1 MNKKQKLWGSFCG
14 IMTGICWGVSGV
26 FGQFLFETRDVQS
39 YWLVPIR
46 MLSAGILLLIYVF
59 ITNRSEAMKLAR
71 NKRDFIQA
79 ILTGVCGTMMFQLS
93 FFLAVQNS
101 NAGTATVLQYL
112 CPVITMVYVCLRDRQ
127 KPKNLEL
134 LSILLAISGI
144 FVISTHGNVH
154 ALVITPAALFWG
166 IATAFF
172 MFLNTVIPERI
183 YRKYSSTT
191 VIGWA
196 FLFGGIAL
204 CLIFKPWQYSVH
216 FDPAVVISM
225 LFIVI
230 GGSVFAYI
238 FYGNSIKRIGSA
250 KASLFACSEPVAA
263 ALLSTIWLKTTFL
276 LIDLVGFVLILST
289 LFLLT
294 GISKNED

>member
-1 MNKKQKLWGSFCG
+1 MNKKEKLFGSFCG
-14 IMTGICWGVSGV
+14 IMTGVCWGVSGV
-26 FGQFLFETRDVQS
+26 FGQFLFETRGVES

-46 MLSAGILLLIYVF
+46 MLSAGVLLLIYVF
-59 ITNRSEAMKLAR
+59 ATNRSEALLIVR
-71 NKRDFIQA
+71 NRRDFIQA

-112 CPVITMVYVCLRDRQ
+112 CPVITMIYVCLRDR
-127 KPKNLEL
+127 KIPGKLEI
-134 LSILLAISGI
+134 LSIVLAISGI
-144 FVISTHGNVH
+144 FVISTHANIH
-154 ALVITPAALFWG
+154 LLVITPTALFWG

-183 YRKYSSTT
+183 YGKYSSM
-191 VIGWA
+191 VIIGWA
-196 FLFGGIAL
+196 FLFGGITL
-204 CLIFKPWQYSVH
+204 CLIFRPWHYSVH
-216 FDPAVVISM
+216 IDPAVIISL
-225 LFIVI
+225 LFIII

-263 ALLSTIWLKTTFL
+263 AVLSTLWLKTSFM
-276 LIDLVGFVLILST
+276 LIDLVGFALILST
-289 LFLLT
+289 LFILT
-294 GISKNED
+294 GSAKND